1 MKQLYLDNRFFLL
14 FGTVAALFALSYV
27 LPWLFWVAVAFGV
40 LALVLVGVDAWRLY
54 AHPKPLL
61 VARRLPKVMSLG
73 DENNVHITLRNTT
86 GRRYEVELIDELPE
100 QFQVRDFSIRLS
112 ILPKE
117 KKKVHYPIRPVIR
130 GAYEFG
136 QVNLFVSN
144 PWQLSSP
151 FGYLQRRLR
160 LEQAEEIAVY
170 PSVPQMKQYELLA
183 LNRLGTQQGLRKIRR
198 IGHSYEFEQIKEYV
212 RGDDYRSVNWKAT
225 SRQHKL
231 MVNQYEDERSQQV
244 YSLIDKSRSMRMPFE
259 NMSLLDY
266 AINSTLALSN
276 IILKKYDKAGLI
288 TFSDKIGTVL
298 KADRRAGQL
307 GKILQHLY
315 KEKERPLE
323 ANFELLYY
331 ATKKLINGRSLL
343 LLYTN
348 FESMYALDRALPML
362 RRMGKLHLLVVIF
375 FVNTEVEKVAYQ
387 PTETLEQIYT
397 QAIAQKFLME
407 KTAMVQK
414 LQQYGI
420 QAVLTRPE
428 ELSANTINKYLELKA
443 RGLI

>member
-1 MKQLYLDNRFFLL
+1 MKQLYLNNRFFLL
-14 FGTVAALFALSYV
+14 FGTVSLLFALSYM
-27 LPWLFWVAVAFGV
+27 LPWLFWVAVASGV
-40 LALVLVGVDAWRLY
+40 LALGLVAVDAWLLFSN
-54 AHPKPLL
+54 PKPIL
-61 VARRLPKVMSLG
+61 VNRRLPKVMTLG
-73 DENNVHITLRNTT
+73 DENLVHITLKNTT
-86 GRRYEVELIDELPE
+86 NHNYEVELLDELPM
-100 QFQVRDFSIRLS
+100 QFQQRDASIPLA

-117 KKKVHYPIRPVIR
+117 KIKVSYPIRPVMR

-136 QVNLFVSN
+136 HVNLFISN
-144 PWQLSSP
+144 PWRLAWP
-151 FGYLQRRLR
+151 VGYLQRRLQ
-160 LEQAEEIAVY
+160 LEEPSEIAVY
-170 PSVPQMKQYELLA
+170 PSVLQMKKYELLA
-183 LNRLGTQQGLRKIRR
+183 LSRLSTQQGLRKIRR

-225 SRQHKL
+225 GRRHRL
-231 MVNQYEDERSQQV
+231 MVNQYEDERSQQI
-244 YSLIDKSRSMRMPFE
+244 YSVIDKSRSMRMPFD

-276 IILKKYDKAGLI
+276 IALKKYDKAGMI

-298 KADRRAGQL
+298 RADRKANQL
-307 GKILQHLY
+307 GKIQELLY
-315 KEKERPLE
+315 KEKERPVE

-331 ATKKLINGRSLL
+331 AARKLVNGRSLL

-387 PTETLEQIYT
+387 PAETLEQIYT
-397 QAIAQKFLME
+397 QAIAQKFLTE

-414 LQQYGI
+414 LQQHGI